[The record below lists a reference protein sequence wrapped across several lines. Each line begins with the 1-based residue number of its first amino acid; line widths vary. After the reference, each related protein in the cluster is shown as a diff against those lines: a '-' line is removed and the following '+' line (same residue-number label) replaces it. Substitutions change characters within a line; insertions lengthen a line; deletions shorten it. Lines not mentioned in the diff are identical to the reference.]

1 MDTVVPTRIT
11 RDTHVDAPV
20 ERVWAVLTT
29 AEHIS
34 GWFGDSASVDLRPG
48 GAMALGWAAYGDF
61 RAMVTK
67 VEAPP
72 AFAFR
77 WAAEPDVDPVQGNS
91 TLVEFT
97 LAPDG
102 SGTLLTVVESGFGL
116 LAPAAQAQAEHAM
129 ENTEGWEQDPA
140 QLKAYV
146 ED

>member
-11 RDTHVDAPV
+11 REIHVDAPV

-61 RAMVTK
+61 RAVITK
-67 VEAPP
+67 VEAPR

-77 WAAEPDVDPVQGNS
+77 WAAEPDVEPGQGNS
-91 TLVEFT
+91 TLVDFT
-97 LAPDG
+97 LTADG
-102 SGTLLTVVESGFGL
+102 GGTRLTVAETGFGL
-116 LAPAAQAQAEHAM
+116 LSRPAAAQAEHAQ
-129 ENTEGWEQDPA
+129 ENTKGWEQELA
-140 QLKAYV
+140 ELKAYA
-146 ED
+146 EA

>member
-11 RDTHVDAPV
+11 REIHVDAPV

-61 RAMVTK
+61 RAVITK
-67 VEAPP
+67 VEAPR

-77 WAAEPDVDPVQGNS
+77 WAAEPDVEPEQGNS
-91 TLVEFT
+91 TLVDFA
-97 LAPDG
+97 LAADG
-102 SGTLLTVVESGFGL
+102 SGTRLTVAETGFGL
-116 LAPAAQAQAEHAM
+116 LARPAEAQAEHAQ
-129 ENTEGWEQDPA
+129 ENTKGWEQELA
-140 QLKAYV
+140 ELKAYA
-146 ED
+146 EA